1 MEFFNLLNVDPSAAL
16 SMKDRYEKA
25 LRAACKLDDDATF
38 TFDSMF
44 KQINLTDSIL
54 VDQDGKII
62 PFSIQDITPDFCV
75 TFFTADSNET
85 LKSFLEQID
94 YDLSSLKQVSND
106 EVMQMDLLESGTPYV
121 VMDSKTFIIANK

>member
-25 LRAACKLDDDATF
+25 LRAAHKLDDDTTF
-38 TFDSMF
+38 TFDIMF
-44 KQINLTDSIL
+44 KHINLTDSIL

-94 YDLSSLKQVSND
+94 YNLSSLKQVSND

-121 VMDSKTFIIANK
+121 VMDNKTYIVNV

>member
-1 MEFFNLLNVDPSAAL
+1 MEFFNLLNVDPSDAL

-25 LRAACKLDDDATF
+25 LRAAHKLDDATTF

-75 TFFTADSNET
+75 TFFTADSNDT

-94 YDLSSLKQVSND
+94 YNLSSLKQVSND

-121 VMDSKTFIIANK
+121 VMDNKTYIVNV

>member
-1 MEFFNLLNVDPSAAL
+1 MEFFNLLNVDPSSAL

-25 LRAACKLDDDATF
+25 LRAAHKLDDGSSF
-38 TFDSMF
+38 TFDNMF

-54 VDQDGKII
+54 VDQYGKII

-85 LKSFLEQID
+85 LKSFLEQIN

-121 VMDSKTFIIANK
+121 VMDNKTYIVNV

>member
-25 LRAACKLDDDATF
+25 LRAANKLDDDTTF

-54 VDQDGKII
+54 VDQDSKII

-75 TFFTADSNET
+75 TFFTADSNDT
-85 LKSFLEQID
+85 LKSFLEQIN

-106 EVMQMDLLESGTPYV
+106 EVMQMNLLESGTPYV
-121 VMDSKTFIIANK
+121 VMDSKTFIINS

>member
-1 MEFFNLLNVDPSAAL
+1 MEFFNLLNVDPSDAL

-25 LRAACKLDDDATF
+25 LRATHKLDDGSSF

-85 LKSFLEQID
+85 LKSFLEQIN

-121 VMDSKTFIIANK
+121 VMDNKTYIANV

>member
-25 LRAACKLDDDATF
+25 LRAAHKLDDDTTF

-106 EVMQMDLLESGTPYV
+106 EVMQMDLLESGTPYI
-121 VMDSKTFIIANK
+121 VMDNKTFVINK

>member
-25 LRAACKLDDDATF
+25 LRAAHKLDDDATF

-44 KQINLTDSIL
+44 KHINLTDSIL

-75 TFFTADSNET
+75 TFFTADYNET
-85 LKSFLEQID
+85 LKSFLEQIN
-94 YDLSSLKQVSND
+94 YNLSSLKQVSND
-106 EVMQMDLLESGTPYV
+106 DVMQMDLLESGTPYV
-121 VMDSKTFIIANK
+121 VMDSKTFIIKS

>member
-1 MEFFNLLNVDPSAAL
+1 MEFFNLLNVDPSDAL

-25 LRAACKLDDDATF
+25 SRATHKLDDEATF

-54 VDQDGKII
+54 VDKDGKII

-75 TFFTADSNET
+75 TFFTADSSET
-85 LKSFLEQID
+85 LKSFLEQIN

-121 VMDSKTFIIANK
+121 VMDNKTYIVNV

>member
-1 MEFFNLLNVDPSAAL
+1 MEFFNLLNVDPSTAL

-25 LRAACKLDDDATF
+25 LRVAHKIDDDATF

-85 LKSFLEQID
+85 LKSFLEQIN

-106 EVMQMDLLESGTPYV
+106 EVMQMNLLESGTPYV
-121 VMDSKTFIIANK
+121 VMDNKTYIANV

>member
-1 MEFFNLLNVDPSAAL
+1 MEFFNLLNVDPSSAL

-25 LRAACKLDDDATF
+25 LRATHKLDDGSSF

-75 TFFTADSNET
+75 TFFTADSNDT
-85 LKSFLEQID
+85 LKSFLEQIN

-121 VMDSKTFIIANK
+121 VMDNKTYIVNV

>member
-25 LRAACKLDDDATF
+25 LRAANKLDDDTTF

-54 VDQDGKII
+54 VDQDSKII

-75 TFFTADSNET
+75 TFFTADSNKT

-121 VMDSKTFIIANK
+121 VMDSNTFIINS

>member
-25 LRAACKLDDDATF
+25 LRAAHKLDDGSSF
-38 TFDSMF
+38 TFDNMF

-75 TFFTADSNET
+75 TFFTADSNDT

-106 EVMQMDLLESGTPYV
+106 EVMQMDLLESGTPYI
-121 VMDSKTFIIANK
+121 VMDAKTYILNK

>member
-1 MEFFNLLNVDPSAAL
+1 MEFFNLLNVDPSTAL

-25 LRAACKLDDDATF
+25 LRAAHKLDDDATF
-38 TFDSMF
+38 TFDNMF

-62 PFSIQDITPDFCV
+62 PFSIQDITPHFCV
-75 TFFTADSNET
+75 TFFTADSNDT
-85 LKSFLEQID
+85 LKSFLEQIN

-121 VMDSKTFIIANK
+121 VMDNKTYIVNV

>member
-1 MEFFNLLNVDPSAAL
+1 MEFFNLLNVDPSTAL

-25 LRAACKLDDDATF
+25 LRAAHKLDDDSSF

-121 VMDSKTFIIANK
+121 VMDSKTFIVKS

>member
-25 LRAACKLDDDATF
+25 LRDAHKLDDDGCPF
-38 TFDSMF
+38 TFDIMF

-85 LKSFLEQID
+85 LKSFLEQIN
-94 YDLSSLKQVSND
+94 YDLSSLKEVSND

-121 VMDSKTFIIANK
+121 VMDSKTFIIKS

>member
-1 MEFFNLLNVDPSAAL
+1 MEFFNLLNVDPSSAL

-25 LRAACKLDDDATF
+25 LRAAHKLDDDSSF

-75 TFFTADSNET
+75 TFFTADSNDT
-85 LKSFLEQID
+85 LKSFLEQIN

-121 VMDSKTFIIANK
+121 VMDAKTYIISK

>member
-1 MEFFNLLNVDPSAAL
+1 MEFFNLLNVDPSSAL

-25 LRAACKLDDDATF
+25 LRATHKLDDGSSF

-75 TFFTADSNET
+75 TFFTADSNDT
-85 LKSFLEQID
+85 LKSFLEQIN

-121 VMDSKTFIIANK
+121 VMDNKTYILNA

>member
-1 MEFFNLLNVDPSAAL
+1 MEFFNLLNVDPSDAL

-25 LRAACKLDDDATF
+25 LRAAHKLDDGSSF

-75 TFFTADSNET
+75 TFFTADSNDT
-85 LKSFLEQID
+85 LKTFLEQIN

-121 VMDSKTFIIANK
+121 VMDNKTFVINK

>member
-25 LRAACKLDDDATF
+25 LRATHKLDDGSSF

-75 TFFTADSNET
+75 TFFTSDSNET
-85 LKSFLEQID
+85 LKSFLEQIN

-121 VMDSKTFIIANK
+121 VMDAKTYILNK

>member
-1 MEFFNLLNVDPSAAL
+1 MEFFNLLNVDPSSAL

-25 LRAACKLDDDATF
+25 LRAAHKLDDDVTF

-75 TFFTADSNET
+75 TFFTADSNDT

-94 YDLSSLKQVSND
+94 YNLSSLKQVSND

-121 VMDSKTFIIANK
+121 VMDSNTFIIANK